1 MGTLT
6 ILAGGGVVLT
16 HSPDVFKIQKVY
28 AATSREVTVYPT
40 NFLTYFQRSFLC
52 KLKAQKEG
60 FEPSRRY

>member
-6 ILAGGGVVLT
+6 ILAVGGVVLT

-40 NFLTYFQRSFLC
+40 NFLTYFQRMGQQLGLIMIYQLIL
-52 KLKAQKEG
+52 KL
-60 FEPSRRY
+60 

>member
-40 NFLTYFQRSFLC
+40 NFLTYFQRMGQQLV
-52 KLKAQKEG
+52 
-60 FEPSRRY
+60 